1 MRITIVGCG
10 SIGSKLA
17 KAADEMD
24 EVKRIYLVD
33 IKKDIADKVAAG
45 LKKAIVVDSIEDE
58 LYHCDLVIEASTQE
72 AAREVAPRVVSRGVD
87 MMIMSV
93 GSLVDD
99 DYRKALFQKAK
110 EHEAKIFIPT
120 GALCGVDGLRSASGD
135 EILSVTLT
143 TTKGPKSL
151 AGVQYLI
158 DKGIDVNAVKE
169 KTVVYSGPAR
179 EAVKI
184 FPKNINVAATV
195 SLLGIGFD
203 RTQVKIVLDPMATSN
218 SHELDVEGNFGKF
231 TSHTYNVPSPDNPKT
246 SYNVHKE
253 WDKKRGCYVYK
264 DNMGN
269 FVGRDKPSMDK
280 QEKWVK
286 DKEKNWL
293 EELKVPQ
300 GKGADKPQ
308 PTKKSSSYSS
318 DEYDNSDGGYDQG
331 YEEEEEDYSG
341 GGMSYDEYVR
351 RSAHGEV
358 QVSKIV
364 IRSDDELRRAEEG
377 MKEVENAIKEIKK
390 IDPSANV
397 NEYIDPQIVKKVENA
412 IKEYKRKHARG

>member
-17 KAADEMD
+17 KAADDME

-45 LKKAIVVDSIEDE
+45 LKKAIVVDSVEDE
-58 LYHCDLVIEASTQE
+58 LYHCDLVIESSTQE
-72 AAREVAPRVVSRGVD
+72 AAREIAPRVVSRGVD

-99 DYRKALFQKAK
+99 DYRQALFQKAK

-120 GALCGVDGLRSASGD
+120 GALCGVDGLRSAAGD

-151 AGVQYLI
+151 TDVQYLI
-158 DKGIDVNAVKE
+158 DKGIDVNTVKE

-195 SLLGIGFD
+195 ALLGIGFD

-218 SHELDVEGNFGKF
+218 SHELDVEGNFGRF
-231 TSHTYNVPSPDNPKT
+231 VSHTYNVPTPDNPKT
-246 SYNVHKE
+246 SYLAALSAIAALKRICRNE
-253 WDKKRGCYVYK
+253 W
-264 DNMGN
+264 
-269 FVGRDKPSMDK
+269 VG
-280 QEKWVK
+280 
-286 DKEKNWL
+286 
-293 EELKVPQ
+293 
-300 GKGADKPQ
+300 
-308 PTKKSSSYSS
+308 
-318 DEYDNSDGGYDQG
+318 
-331 YEEEEEDYSG
+331 
-341 GGMSYDEYVR
+341 
-351 RSAHGEV
+351 
-358 QVSKIV
+358 I
-364 IRSDDELRRAEEG
+364 
-377 MKEVENAIKEIKK
+377 
-390 IDPSANV
+390 
-397 NEYIDPQIVKKVENA
+397 
-412 IKEYKRKHARG
+412 

>member
-33 IKKDIADKVAAG
+33 IRKDLADAVAAS

-58 LYHCDLVIEASTQE
+58 LYHCDLVIEASSQ
-72 AAREVAPRVVSRGVD
+72 AAAKDIAPRVVSRGVD

-99 DYRKALFQKAK
+99 EYRAALFQNAK

-135 EILSVTLT
+135 DITSVTLT

-158 DKGIDVNAVKE
+158 DKGIEVDKLTE
-169 KTVVYSGPAR
+169 KTVVYEGTAR

-195 SLLGIGFD
+195 ALIGIGFD
-203 RTQVKIVLDPMATSN
+203 RTNVKIIVDPETPSN
-218 SHELDVEGNFGKF
+218 SHELTVEGNFGTF

-246 SYNVHKE
+246 SYLAALSAISALKRVCRNE
-253 WDKKRGCYVYK
+253 WFG
-264 DNMGN
+264 
-269 FVGRDKPSMDK
+269 
-280 QEKWVK
+280 
-286 DKEKNWL
+286 
-293 EELKVPQ
+293 
-300 GKGADKPQ
+300 
-308 PTKKSSSYSS
+308 
-318 DEYDNSDGGYDQG
+318 
-331 YEEEEEDYSG
+331 
-341 GGMSYDEYVR
+341 
-351 RSAHGEV
+351 
-358 QVSKIV
+358 I
-364 IRSDDELRRAEEG
+364 
-377 MKEVENAIKEIKK
+377 
-390 IDPSANV
+390 
-397 NEYIDPQIVKKVENA
+397 
-412 IKEYKRKHARG
+412 